1 MKASPARLAANSRLR
16 GQPVIFKLTWP
27 PAQQIRINGEAKN
40 ATTNRVT
47 PGRGSGAAGRPAL
60 ATLTLPP

>member
-1 MKASPARLAANSRLR
+1 VGGQGRDGAAPDPDEEGLA
-16 GQPVIFKLTWP
+16 
-27 PAQQIRINGEAKN
+27 INGEAKN